1 MSRLSLKKVSIILLE
16 VIIMI
21 FSERLKEL
29 RESKK
34 ISMYTLAKQL
44 GVSDAAICKWENAVT
59 EPKAS
64 NIKNLSEFFEV
75 SSDFLLGLE
84 DELGIKKYSVPPAHT
99 PDIIT
104 SEGSTI
110 FSQKLKEL
118 RTRDDISQAKFA
130 REVGFSQSAIASWEN
145 ETREPGINALI
156 KIAQYFNTS
165 VDYLIGLPTITP
177 QTEKPTDFSADELN
191 LIKQYRLL
199 QTGYQTLIAKQI
211 DFLLEQQ
218 KASHYVPEDSQT
230 KYKKKNN

>member
-1 MSRLSLKKVSIILLE
+1 MKRGNLE
-16 VIIMI
+16 
-21 FSERLKEL
+21 
-29 RESKK
+29 
-34 ISMYTLAKQL
+34 Y
-44 GVSDAAICKWENAVT
+44 
-59 EPKAS
+59 
-64 NIKNLSEFFEV
+64 
-75 SSDFLLGLE
+75 
-84 DELGIKKYSVPPAHT
+84 
-99 PDIIT
+99 
-104 SEGSTI
+104 
-110 FSQKLKEL
+110 
-118 RTRDDISQAKFA
+118 
-130 REVGFSQSAIASWEN
+130 
-145 ETREPGINALI
+145 ALI